1 MNDNGLEKPQG
12 LLFWTD
18 WNRVSSIAKQRI
30 SSHHVG
36 AMARIAEIRRLG
48 TVAILSLLV
57 SGCGGCSPS
66 SLDGGKS
73 NGVGGKTDSNSA
85 ANSRDSGGPAKA
97 DDIYKRIGAL
107 PKDARNYEER
117 DSYRLSDEH
126 LAALKDYKAIE
137 ELNIGGCPNTTD
149 TGIADAIVGRNL
161 KVAVLSNTGAGDRT
175 LEALGKCPNL
185 RRADLGLCD
194 RVTDAGLA
202 KLALATGL
210 EELDLSGCVGVT
222 DLGLAALASLKNLRI
237 LDLSWCGKLS
247 DAAIGAISSSA
258 PLRVLR
264 LNHTSVTDKALE
276 GLAKSATLEL
286 VEVRDCPAVTQDGLT
301 RFRNSGSKCRIVK

>member
-1 MNDNGLEKPQG
+1 MSR
-12 LLFWTD
+12 F
-18 WNRVSSIAKQRI
+18 
-30 SSHHVG
+30 
-36 AMARIAEIRRLG
+36 AEIRRLG

-57 SGCGGCSPS
+57 SGCGGCSSS
-66 SLDGGKS
+66 SLGGGAS
-73 NGVGGKTDSNSA
+73 NVAPGESDANSA
-85 ANSRDSGGPAKA
+85 ANGREGGGPTPS
-97 DDIYKRIGAL
+97 DDIYKRIDGL

-117 DSYRLSDEH
+117 DSYKLSDKH
-126 LAALKDYKAIE
+126 LAALKDHRAIE
-137 ELNIGGCPNTTD
+137 ELDIGGCPNTTD
-149 TGIADAIVGRNL
+149 AGIAEAIAKRDL

-175 LEALGKCPNL
+175 LDALGQCPNL

-247 DAAIGAISSSA
+247 DAAIAAISSSA